1 MATAEAAG
9 PGHVALCQTQRHAPP
24 GRCGVRA
31 VAALSRKLGSPES
44 MGVKMERGGGR
55 RSQVNEYPAVVV
67 PRCGPASPFKGQLST
82 KSNAFCIDSSRSLTN
97 QYLIR
102 DHLMFHYNRI
112 LSAKAAVD
120 CSVPR
125 SRLSSIKLADQQRR
139 EKLKKK
145 IARYEKEMNV
155 SKSASRSSSRESG
168 KLLSTSFGK
177 SPVEVED
184 KDSLFSCVE
193 RTPCLARALS
203 PYGELGLL
211 CSSPV
216 EYARKRSRNRS
227 NASNSNS
234 SVSMSSTPRKRSGVS
249 SRCSSDSFASISR
262 SQRHQESNS
271 KIYSGDLLDRH
282 SELFTS
288 SQKPFTP
295 RTLIS
300 DAKSALLGYR
310 YYTAAQRKRKKHCK
324 QHVEA
329 ETQTDVI
336 SFPSADKGSERKVM
350 TEHQKMTVKTED
362 RRYNMDE
369 PEKGIAAF
377 PYSFIREAS
386 LYSEQLSARMN
397 IKAVEDDHLY
407 LTFIEDITNDILDIG
422 LFSNRVLEQ
431 LFECHI
437 QENKNRLDESKMRH
451 LLDVL
456 KADLGCSPHSGAEQ
470 IHTGWEAFE
479 SLDLGKVNMMEQ
491 LEFCSR
497 SQKQGKATKSEEFF
511 KTMDLLSKEPSTCE
525 VPLCNENSKKTESK
539 GDFSEDVDEMMNAE
553 TESHAC
559 VKSEDPD
566 TSPSCEETLNLIT
579 CDSDLGANKELDD
592 LEENFA
598 EVLQIT
604 HDHSS

>member
-1 MATAEAAG
+1 
-9 PGHVALCQTQRHAPP
+9 
-24 GRCGVRA
+24 
-31 VAALSRKLGSPES
+31 
-44 MGVKMERGGGR
+44 
-55 RSQVNEYPAVVV
+55 
-67 PRCGPASPFKGQLST
+67 
-82 KSNAFCIDSSRSLTN
+82 
-97 QYLIR
+97 
-102 DHLMFHYNRI
+102 MFHYNRI

-145 IARYEKEMNV
+145 IARYEKEMSV
-155 SKSASRSSSRESG
+155 GKSASRSSSRESG
-168 KLLSTSFGK
+168 KLLSTCFGK
-177 SPVEVED
+177 SPLEVED
-184 KDSLFSCVE
+184 KDSLFSSVE
-193 RTPCLARALS
+193 HTPYLSRALS

-211 CSSPV
+211 HSSPV
-216 EYARKRSRNRS
+216 ERARKHSRNRS

-234 SVSMSSTPRKRSGVS
+234 SVSVSSTPRKRSGVS
-249 SRCSSDSFASISR
+249 SRCSSDSFVSISR
-262 SQRHQESNS
+262 SQRRQESNS

-336 SFPSADKGSERKVM
+336 SFPSADKGSEKKVT
-350 TEHQKMTVKTED
+350 TEQRKMTVKSED
-362 RRYNMDE
+362 KRYNMDE
-369 PEKGIAAF
+369 PEKEIAAF
-377 PYSFIREAS
+377 PYSYLRETS

-397 IKAVEDDHLY
+397 TEAVEDDRLY

-456 KADLGCSPHSGAEQ
+456 KADLGCSSRSGAEQ
-470 IHTGWEAFE
+470 IHAGWEAIE
-479 SLDLGKVNMMEQ
+479 SLDLGKFNVMEQ
-491 LEFCSR
+491 LKFCSR
-497 SQKQGKATKSEEFF
+497 SRKQGKTTKSEEFF
-511 KTMDLLSKEPSTCE
+511 KTMDLLSKEPSVYE
-525 VPLCNENSKKTESK
+525 VSLCNENSKKTGSK

-566 TSPSCEETLNLIT
+566 ASPSCEETLNLIT
-579 CDSDLGANKELDD
+579 CDSDLEANKELHD

>member
-1 MATAEAAG
+1 
-9 PGHVALCQTQRHAPP
+9 
-24 GRCGVRA
+24 
-31 VAALSRKLGSPES
+31 
-44 MGVKMERGGGR
+44 
-55 RSQVNEYPAVVV
+55 
-67 PRCGPASPFKGQLST
+67 
-82 KSNAFCIDSSRSLTN
+82 
-97 QYLIR
+97 
-102 DHLMFHYNRI
+102 MFHYNRI

-125 SRLSSIKLADQQRR
+125 SRLNSIKLADQQRR

-145 IARYEKEMNV
+145 IARYEKEMSVGKN
-155 SKSASRSSSRESG
+155 ASRSSSRESG

-177 SPVEVED
+177 NPLEVED

-193 RTPCLARALS
+193 HTPYLSRAMS

-211 CSSPV
+211 HSSPV
-216 EYARKRSRNRS
+216 KCARKHSRNRS

-234 SVSMSSTPRKRSGVS
+234 SVSTSSTPRKRSGVS
-249 SRCSSDSFASISR
+249 SCCSSDSFVSISH
-262 SQRHQESNS
+262 SQRRQESNS

-288 SQKPFTP
+288 SRKPFTP

-324 QHVEA
+324 RHVEA

-350 TEHQKMTVKTED
+350 TEQQKMTVKSED
-362 RRYNMDE
+362 KRYNMDE
-369 PEKGIAAF
+369 PERGIAAF
-377 PYSFIREAS
+377 PYSFLREAS

-397 IKAVEDDHLY
+397 IEAVEDDHLY
-407 LTFIEDITNDILDIG
+407 LTFIEDVTNDILDIG

-456 KADLGCSPHSGAEQ
+456 KEDLGCSPHSDAEQ
-470 IHTGWEAFE
+470 IHAGWEAFE

-497 SQKQGKATKSEEFF
+497 NRKQGKAMKSEEFF
-511 KTMDLLSKEPSTCE
+511 KTMDLLSKKPSAYE
-525 VPLCNENSKKTESK
+525 VPLCSENSKKTESK

-566 TSPSCEETLNLIT
+566 ASPSCEETLNLIT
-579 CDSDLGANKELDD
+579 CDSDLEANKELDD